1 MADEK
6 QYQPHQL
13 RVIEERKALSANI
26 NKLFDFLNGG
36 IFQDLPAAEKHLLM
50 AQYSCMETY
59 ERILSARI
67 DAF

>member
-1 MADEK
+1 MAEK
-6 QYQPHQL
+6 KEYQPHQL
-13 RVIEERKALSANI
+13 RVIEERKALTENI

-36 IFQDLPAAEKHLLM
+36 IYRDLPEAEKCLLK